1 MNERLCAEV
10 RANLP
15 AYVDGSL
22 GLVRRRLLAL
32 HLRRCRECQAE
43 FSIQREVH
51 EGLASLAA
59 GGDSPPDGL
68 LEQLLEN
75 ATSPRG
81 AAPLRGAVSGARP
94 ALSVA
99 LLAAGAASA
108 VGAGYVSWMSA
119 KNVRKRLGR

>member
-1 MNERLCAEV
+1 MNERFCAEV

-32 HLRRCRECQAE
+32 HLRRCPACQAE

-51 EGLASLAA
+51 DGLASLAA
-59 GGDSPPDGL
+59 GGDNPPEGL
-68 LEQLLEN
+68 LEQLLDN
-75 ATSPRG
+75 AASPRG

-94 ALSVA
+94 ARSVA

-108 VGAGYVSWMSA
+108 VGAGYVSWLSA
-119 KNVRKRLGR
+119 KNVRKLLRR

>member
-1 MNERLCAEV
+1 MNEKVCAEV

-15 AYVDGSL
+15 SYVDGSL
-22 GLVRRRLLAL
+22 DLVRRRLLAL
-32 HLRRCRECQAE
+32 HLRRCRECQTE

-51 EGLASLAA
+51 QGLASLAA
-59 GGDSPPDGL
+59 GGDNPPDGL

-75 ATSPRG
+75 AASPRG

-119 KNVRKRLGR
+119 KNVRKRLRR

>member
-1 MNERLCAEV
+1 MNERVCAEV

-15 AYVDGSL
+15 SYVGGSL
-22 GLVRRRLLAL
+22 DLVRRRLVAL

-43 FSIQREVH
+43 FSLQREVH
-51 EGLASLAA
+51 DGLASLAA
-59 GGDSPPDGL
+59 DGDAPPTGL

-75 ATSPRG
+75 TASPRG

-119 KNVRKRLGR
+119 KNVRKLFKR